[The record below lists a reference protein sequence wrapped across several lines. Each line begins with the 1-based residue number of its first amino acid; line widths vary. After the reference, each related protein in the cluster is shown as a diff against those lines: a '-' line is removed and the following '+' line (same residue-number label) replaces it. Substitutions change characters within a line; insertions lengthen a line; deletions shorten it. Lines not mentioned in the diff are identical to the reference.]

1 MDVRTIVLGA
11 GVFCA
16 TFLVGWWLN
25 IGNLVAGISLA
36 RPATV
41 GQATAPQADPSASHP
56 VPATATQKVAV
67 RTPQSKAPLQPKS
80 WNGPGLVRDKLMRD
94 ALISW
99 AENYQRPRCNQ
110 DVRWGYT
117 QAATR
122 YAEALM
128 RAAGC
133 NNFPRCPMSMSQ
145 LERVWE
151 ANRSALDRPVA
162 LAMADA
168 HAAGGLSE
176 KSFRGD
182 VGRAVRVIAAR
193 DFATGPAPEC
203 SNRSS
208 RTWSIRIRR
217 R

>member
-1 MDVRTIVLGA
+1 MDLRTIALGI

-25 IGNLVAGISLA
+25 IGGLAAGKA
-36 RPATV
+36 PVRPAMEAPAPTAQPAATV
-41 GQATAPQADPSASHP
+41 GQRVAVQTPPSQP
-56 VPATATQKVAV
+56 VPTKTWQGK
-67 RTPQSKAPLQPKS
+67 
-80 WNGPGLVRDKLMRD
+80 GLVSNQLTRD
-94 ALISW
+94 AVISW
-99 AENYQRPRCNQ
+99 SRSYQRPACNQ

-117 QAATR
+117 TAAAK

-128 RAAGC
+128 RSAGC
-133 NNFPRCPMSMSQ
+133 NNFPRCPMSMAQ

-162 LAMADA
+162 EAIAAA

-176 KSFRGD
+176 RSFRGD
-182 VGRAVRVIAAR
+182 VGRAVRVIAGR
-193 DFATGPAPEC
+193 DFDPGPAPEC
-203 SNRSS
+203 FTRSR
-208 RTWSIRIRR
+208 RTWGFRVRR